1 VSAHSVAD
9 VETALTRL
17 IAALDVDVVLDPLEE
32 WKKFDR
38 LEKLAASAKVLLA
51 RKVEAAATHRRHGC
65 RSAEE
70 QLAKLGG
77 TTKRDASRAIETSKQ
92 LAQLPAT
99 AEAVRRGELSLTQAE
114 AVASAAVLKP
124 DAERRL
130 LALAA
135 TTNVH
140 ELREECQRTRR
151 QADPEPD
158 ATHKR
163 IHRERSVRS
172 YTDAEGAWNCHVR
185 GTPEQGAVFD
195 AAVESIV
202 DEVFK
207 TARAEDR
214 REPREAYAFD
224 ALMLMA
230 DRATNGTPAA
240 KKARPNPRFMALL
253 RADLSALTRGTV
265 EDGELC
271 EIAGVGPVPV
281 STARDLLGDAIVK
294 LVITQ
299 GVDVANVVHLG
310 RGPTVAQ
317 KIALLWTSP
326 KCANEACSGT
336 FVQIDHRDPWSH
348 THHTKL
354 CELDPLCTHC
364 HRLKTH
370 AGWSLVDGKGR
381 RAFVPPDD
389 PRHPGNPPP

>member
-1 VSAHSVAD
+1 M
-9 VETALTRL
+9 
-17 IAALDVDVVLDPLEE
+17 
-32 WKKFDR
+32 WKAFDR
-38 LEKLAASAKVLLA
+38 LERLAASAKTLLA
-51 RKVEAAATHRRHGC
+51 VKVEAAATYRKNGC

-77 TTKRDASRAIETSKQ
+77 TTKRDASRAIETSKH
-92 LAQLPAT
+92 LAELPET
-99 AEAVRRGELSLTQAE
+99 AAALRRGELSLAQVE
-114 AVASAAVLKP
+114 AVANAAVLKP

-151 QADPEPD
+151 QADPDPD
-158 ATHKR
+158 ATHRR

-172 YTDAEGAWNCHVR
+172 YTDAEGAWNCHMR

-195 AAVESIV
+195 AALESIV

-207 TARAEDR
+207 TARSEDR

-230 DRATNGTPAA
+230 DRATNGAPAA
-240 KKARPNPRFMALL
+240 KKTRPNPRFLALL
-253 RADLSALTRGTV
+253 RADLNALTSGTV

-281 STARDLLGDAIVK
+281 ATARELLGDAIVK
-294 LVITQ
+294 LVITK

-336 FVQIDHRDPWSH
+336 FVQIDHRDPWAH

-364 HRLKTH
+364 HWLKTH
-370 AGWSLVDGKGR
+370 AGWSLVDGRGR
-381 RAFVPPDD
+381 RAFVPPADA
-389 PRHPGNPPP
+389 RHPGNSPPSPAPR